1 MIFFLLYNFV
11 VAAAKVRV
19 WMQVKACF
27 QMSEWLNV
35 DQKNLNDAEKK
46 NWVKAK
52 KKKKKDIYKGQE
64 TCRYFGSWNVQI
76 DIGCPLFLDTHFSV
90 GGVFAVKLTSQY
102 VCSQPETT
110 YTVREW
116 ILNAQSVCGK
126 SK

>member
-52 KKKKKDIYKGQE
+52 KKEKKGYIQRPRNLQVFRKLKCANWY
-64 TCRYFGSWNVQI
+64 RLS
-76 DIGCPLFLDTHFSV
+76 SV
-90 GGVFAVKLTSQY
+90 PKHSF
-102 VCSQPETT
+102 
-110 YTVREW
+110 
-116 ILNAQSVCGK
+116 
-126 SK
+126 